1 MTLNSK
7 PVTFITFRS
16 FFSKAGNPLTLVTVL
31 DDQKKTLEF
40 FADPNLSLGGLSFGD
55 QIVITFDYNG
65 KGLYLM
71 DLTLHG

>member
-7 PVTFITFRS
+7 PVTFIAFRS
-16 FFSKAGNPLTLVTVL
+16 FRSKAGNPLSVVTVL

-55 QIVITFDYNG
+55 QIVITFDFNG
-65 KGLYLM
+65 KGMYLI
-71 DLTLHG
+71 DVSLHG